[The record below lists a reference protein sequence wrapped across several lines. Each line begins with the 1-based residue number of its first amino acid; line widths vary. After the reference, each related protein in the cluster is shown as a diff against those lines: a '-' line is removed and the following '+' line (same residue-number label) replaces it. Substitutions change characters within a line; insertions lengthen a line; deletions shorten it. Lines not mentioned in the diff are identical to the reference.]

1 MNTNIKKITNI
12 LSIVLILILCIIMT
26 FGIELSSYDELWN
39 FQNIF
44 KMYNGF
50 TIYKDSNVIVTP
62 LFFYIENIF
71 FHILEANFL
80 TYRLTNILLC
90 SLFFFIIYIVQ
101 KNLKLIKYINIFFI
115 VPILLDTIYLYA
127 YNGPNYNLLAL
138 IFFMIGMN
146 LYISK
151 KNSNIAQGI
160 IIFLIFFTKQTIA
173 FFYVLAIVIYEL
185 YKYGFSK
192 KFFENQLKKVFIF
205 IIPSILALFIFYLNN
220 NLENF
225 INYTLGGLF
234 DFSERN
240 FYFGP
245 KIYDV
250 FIIVIAYLLSIS
262 ILISK
267 KFLLK
272 HDFSNDFFEN
282 IIILLIFSSCAALIV
297 YPIINIAHTKM
308 ALPFYF
314 IILSYIFNTIFKDF
328 FDDAKLEN
336 IFNIIIVVLLAVF
349 TIKYAIECI
358 GTKDFKNSQFVLDKS
373 SPYFSI
379 PVPKDSLDKIEILT
393 NYIEYQNSKGIDVI
407 ICSYDSAL
415 AMIQLKQSH
424 GAYDLIFYGNL
435 GYNGIEKMK
444 ADLLSKN
451 QTEFIILKNEDDMF
465 GQEVREIRECIINNL
480 TKRGEILNYDIYS
493 K

>member
-1 MNTNIKKITNI
+1 MKSNFKKFTITFSII
-12 LSIVLILILCIIMT
+12 LIVLLCIIMT
-26 FGIELSSYDELWN
+26 FGVELSSYDELWN

-50 TIYKDSNVIVTP
+50 TIYKDANVIVTP

-71 FHILEANFL
+71 FHILGANFL

-90 SLFFFIIYIVQ
+90 SLLFFVVYNVQ
-101 KNLKLIKYINIFFI
+101 KNLKLIKYINLFFI
-115 VPILLDTIYLYA
+115 IPILLDTVYLYA

-151 KNSNIAQGI
+151 KNSNIVQGI
-160 IIFLIFFTKQTIA
+160 IIFLIFFTKQSIGV
-173 FFYVLAIVIYEL
+173 FYVLSIIIYEL
-185 YKYGFSK
+185 YKYGISK
-192 KFFENQLKKVFIF
+192 KFFTNQFKKLFIF
-205 IIPSILALFIFYLNN
+205 LVSTLVVLAIFYLNN
-220 NLENF
+220 NLWNF
-225 INYTLGGLF
+225 INYTFGGIF

-240 FYFGP
+240 FFFGP
-245 KIYDV
+245 KIYDA
-250 FIIVIAYLLSIS
+250 FIILAAYAIAIS

-267 KFLLK
+267 KYLLE

-282 IIILLIFSSCAALIV
+282 IVILLIFSSCAALIV

-308 ALPFYF
+308 VLPFFF

-328 FDDAKLEN
+328 FDDENLEK
-336 IFNIIIVVLLAVF
+336 IFDIIIVILLFVF
-349 TIKYAIECI
+349 TLKYAFTCM
-358 GTKDFKNSQFVLDKS
+358 GSKAFKNSEFVLDKS

-379 PVPKDSLDKIEILT
+379 PLQKSFLNKIEELSA
-393 NYIEYQNSKGIDVI
+393 YIEYQNSKGIDVI

-415 AMIQLKQSH
+415 TMVPLRQSH
-424 GAYDLIFYGNL
+424 GAYDLVFYGNL
-435 GYNGIEKMK
+435 GYNGIEKIK
-444 ADLLSKN
+444 EDILSRER
-451 QTEFIILKNEDDMF
+451 TEFIIFKDEDDMF
-465 GQEVREIRECIINNL
+465 GQEVREIRDFIQNNL
-480 TKRGEILNYDIYS
+480 TKCGEILNYDIYS